1 MEMTFDPYMPPLLC
15 GTVKFSLPVAV
26 CSQFFETPSRKC
38 FPPQILT
45 SFVCVSL
52 ICLLSSKKHAQ
63 KQEEGVKEAI
73 RLNGGGGLESTQRLK
88 PGQCVLTL
96 ILHLAMNRAKNS
108 CMV

>member
-52 ICLLSSKKHAQ
+52 ICLLSSKKHVQ

-73 RLNGGGGLESTQRLK
+73 RLNGGWGIRVNSEAET
-88 PGQCVLTL
+88 
-96 ILHLAMNRAKNS
+96 RAVCTYS
-108 CMV
+108 YITSGYEQG